1 MPLCALCD
9 DTEGPEKQLQVL
21 LPCGRA
27 GGSAER
33 VARARGVA
41 CWASRRAARYSPRQR
56 GVAACLGYKLGEA
69 RKQNQM
75 QIEHVAYVRCH
86 TIDLKEPPPPT

>member
-33 VARARGVA
+33 GARCAGPRRGVLGQQA
-41 CWASRRAARYSPRQR
+41 GGKVFAAAKGRGGLPRLQA
-56 GVAACLGYKLGEA
+56 GGGSQAKPNA
-69 RKQNQM
+69 
-75 QIEHVAYVRCH
+75 
-86 TIDLKEPPPPT
+86 